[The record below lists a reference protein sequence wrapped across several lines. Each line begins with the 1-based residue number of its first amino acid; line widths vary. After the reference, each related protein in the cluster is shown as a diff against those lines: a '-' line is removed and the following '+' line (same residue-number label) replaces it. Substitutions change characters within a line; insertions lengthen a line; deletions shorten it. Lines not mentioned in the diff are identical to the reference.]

1 MSAQDVIV
9 VEDKLARDKVAELMK
24 RNEELSKIVK
34 QQASAPKVYQPET
47 KADQSATQANISYLN
62 DQLANEMD
70 SLRQLHAEDK

>member
-34 QQASAPKVYQPET
+34 QQASAPKVY
-47 KADQSATQANISYLN
+47 
-62 DQLANEMD
+62 
-70 SLRQLHAEDK
+70 